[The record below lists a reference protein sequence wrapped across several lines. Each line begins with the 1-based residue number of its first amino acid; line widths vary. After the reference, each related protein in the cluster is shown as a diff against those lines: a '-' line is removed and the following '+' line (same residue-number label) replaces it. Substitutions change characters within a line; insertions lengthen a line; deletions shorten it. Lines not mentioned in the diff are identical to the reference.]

1 MSVINRMLQDLQARQ
16 SGLASGPALVMATP
30 PASTGSRRMGGLLL
44 GAGALIAA
52 AAYGPWSVV
61 GDASAS
67 HVPAPLAL
75 GSMAPV
81 ATPASAVAMPVV
93 AAKPP
98 AKQATHPVLLAKAT
112 PSAAKPSP
120 HLVPN
125 AAINTTGNTT
135 VNTATSASAP
145 ALNTAANAA
154 PAASG
159 SVDKRMQAETPR
171 QRAQSLYKQA
181 ADLASTGHV
190 RQAADLALES
200 LKADPTYSEVRQ
212 FAVSLLYEQQ
222 RLAEAESL
230 ARDGLALSRQQ
241 AQLAYLLARMMTDRG
256 ASQSALDL
264 LDQQTTLTADGH
276 GLRAGILSQ
285 MGNFKRASQDY
296 QSAVMQQP
304 DNSLWW
310 LGLGVA
316 LEALGQS
323 PEARRVYAK
332 AQSLGLDRP
341 DLSAFVDQK
350 LKALN

>member
-16 SGLASGPALVMATP
+16 SGLAGSPALVMATP
-30 PASTGSRRMGGLLL
+30 PSASAGSRRLGGLLL
-44 GAGALIAA
+44 GGGALIAA
-52 AAYGPWSVV
+52 AAYGPWPVA

-67 HVPAPLAL
+67 HGP
-75 GSMAPV
+75 APV
-81 ATPASAVAMPVV
+81 AMGPVAPAVAMQASAVAVPE
-93 AAKPP
+93 ASKPP
-98 AKQATHPVLLAKAT
+98 ARQATHPVLLAKAAPLPARPQT
-112 PSAAKPSP
+112 TMPAPVPSHA
-120 HLVPN
+120 
-125 AAINTTGNTT
+125 
-135 VNTATSASAP
+135 TAPVQASAP
-145 ALNTAANAA
+145 DSAATPIMAAA
-154 PAASG
+154 PTASG

-181 ADLASTGHV
+181 ADLAATGHV
-190 RQAADLALES
+190 RQAADLALDA
-200 LKADPTYSEVRQ
+200 LKADPTYSDVRQ

-222 RLAEAESL
+222 RLAEAEAL

-256 ASQSALDL
+256 SSQEALDL
-264 LDQQTTLTADGH
+264 LDQQATLSADGH

-323 PEARRVYAK
+323 TEAKRVYAK
-332 AQSLGLDRP
+332 AQSLGLERS

-350 LKALN
+350 LRTMN

>member
-16 SGLASGPALVMATP
+16 SGLASSPALVMATP
-30 PASTGSRRMGGLLL
+30 PAAAGSRRLGGLLL
-44 GAGALIAA
+44 GGGALIAA
-52 AAYGPWSVV
+52 AAYGPWPVV

-67 HVPAPLAL
+67 HVPTPVAMGQA
-75 GSMAPV
+75 APV
-81 ATPASAVAMPVV
+81 ATQASAVAVAV
-93 AAKPP
+93 AAKPLVKP
-98 AKQATHPVLLAKAT
+98 PVHAVLLAKA
-112 PSAAKPSP
+112 APSP
-120 HLVPN
+120 VKPTSSLVPN
-125 AAINTTGNTT
+125 TAVAASAPISP
-135 VNTATSASAP
+135 SASASSP
-145 ALNTAANAA
+145 ASNTAVTAA
-154 PAASG
+154 PAAPAVPG

-230 ARDGLALSRQQ
+230 ARDGLALSRHQ

-256 ASQSALDL
+256 ASQAALDL
-264 LDQQTTLTADGH
+264 LDQQTTLSADGH

-341 DLSAFVDQK
+341 DLTAFVDQK

>member
-16 SGLASGPALVMATP
+16 SGLAVSPALVMATP
-30 PASTGSRRMGGLLL
+30 PASPAGSRRLGGLLL
-44 GAGALIAA
+44 GGGALIAV
-52 AAYGPWSVV
+52 AAYGPWPVA

-67 HVPAPLAL
+67 HGP
-75 GSMAPV
+75 APV
-81 ATPASAVAMPVV
+81 AMGQAAPTVMQASAAAVPVATK
-93 AAKPP
+93 ALAR
-98 AKQATHPVLLAKAT
+98 QATHPALLAKAAPLHAT
-112 PSAAKPSP
+112 PQTRPVPHALATSAPA
-120 HLVPN
+120 
-125 AAINTTGNTT
+125 
-135 VNTATSASAP
+135 SASAP
-145 ALNTAANAA
+145 SAAPTTTAA

-200 LKADPTYSEVRQ
+200 LKADPTYSDVRQ

-230 ARDGLALSRQQ
+230 ARDGLALSKQQ

-256 ASQSALDL
+256 SSKEALEL
-264 LDQQTTLTADGH
+264 LDQQTTLSAEGH

-285 MGNFKRASQDY
+285 MGHFKRASQDY

-323 PEARRVYAK
+323 QEARRVYAK

-350 LKALN
+350 LRTMN